1 MVNTQTISIEYDDLW
16 ILNIPKPR
24 NWKVLPLFNRR
35 NAKLTLDKA
44 LRQRKL
50 EFYYIS
56 LWYWRS
62 NIIRYKI
69 ICFHA
74 IVMKYVKA
82 KHLDKYFLTFKQSYL
97 SRKPHFS
104 FSFSIDIHL
113 RYNNKKSC
121 GKVSC
126 CIVVSK
132 RHGLLLNP
140 WTQYKQAFNASY
152 YIPRWCV
159 SRGKWK
165 QIANIFSSQYFR
177 PIIAINIL
185 NA

>member
-1 MVNTQTISIEYDDLW
+1 MFSCHCYE
-16 ILNIPKPR
+16 
-24 NWKVLPLFNRR
+24 
-35 NAKLTLDKA
+35 
-44 LRQRKL
+44 
-50 EFYYIS
+50 
-56 LWYWRS
+56 
-62 NIIRYKI
+62 
-69 ICFHA
+69 ICEGKGT
-74 IVMKYVKA
+74 VMTTR
-82 KHLDKYFLTFKQSYL
+82 HLDKYFLTFKQSYL

-132 RHGLLLNP
+132 RHVLLLDL
-140 WTQYKQAFNASY
+140 WTQYKKSFNASY

-165 QIANIFSSQYFR
+165 PIANICFSRYFM
-177 PIIAINIL
+177 PIMAKPARTWYFFSIAWCTFL
-185 NA
+185 KMSTYQSFVTQW